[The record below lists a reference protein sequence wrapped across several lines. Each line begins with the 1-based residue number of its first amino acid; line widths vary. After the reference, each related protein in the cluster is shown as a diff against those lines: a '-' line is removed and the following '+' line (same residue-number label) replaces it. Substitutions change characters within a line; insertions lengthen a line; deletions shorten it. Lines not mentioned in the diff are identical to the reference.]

1 MLDHTLIQL
10 RTCTSKRATGLI
22 LKTSLAM
29 TMVLF
34 LSACLSSNQILVSK
48 FEQEGLVAK
57 ETPRGVVIYLA
68 YLPDVMFVFGSS
80 TLSSEAERKIAFIA
94 RVSNDRLAIKRDI
107 LVEGHTDAVG
117 SKATNIELSESRAKS
132 ASVILV
138 ENGVTDQRIETVW
151 FGESQPLVPNK
162 HSDGS
167 DNPEG
172 RAANRRVE
180 FILLNP

>member
-1 MLDHTLIQL
+1 MLDHMLVQL
-10 RTCTSKRATGLI
+10 RTCASKRATGLI

-29 TMVLF
+29 TMALF
-34 LSACLSSNQILVSK
+34 LSACISPNQVLVSK
-48 FEQEGLVAK
+48 FEQGGVVAK

-80 TLSSEAERKIAFIA
+80 VLSSDAEGKIVFIA
-94 RVSNDRLAIKRDI
+94 RVSNDHLAVNRDI
-107 LVEGHTDAVG
+107 LVEGHADSVG
-117 SKATNIELSESRAKS
+117 SEASNIELSKSRAKS
-132 ASVILV
+132 ASAILV
-138 ENGVTDQRIETVW
+138 ENGVTDQRIETAW

-167 DNPEG
+167 DSPEG